1 MSTPAASASQSLRR
15 GRRTWRSGHSIKLPE
30 TAMPPEG
37 WRPCRMGDLF
47 ENRKDQGIQGLPVL
61 SVTMNDG
68 LVDREDLDRKQDTA
82 LSAEEHRLVR
92 VGDIA
97 YNTMRMWQGAFGL
110 ATTDGVVSPAYVV
123 LKPTEQVR
131 PEFAA
136 YMLEAP
142 RLRHKCWAYSYGLT
156 DDRLRLYFDDFA
168 KIQAS
173 IPSLDTQD
181 AVIRT
186 LRVWD
191 RAARVALALCA
202 ATERQTSIE
211 RTHIIRRLAADKT
224 TRVAA
229 LNELATFASGGTPDT
244 TRPDYWGG
252 NTPWITA
259 KDMKGF
265 RVDAS
270 GVLVTELAQKKLR
283 IVPAN
288 TVLVLVRGMTLLRR
302 IPVSLTCRESTF
314 NQDVKAVLPGRDLDS
329 EYLAHVLLARQPELL
344 SAVETAGH
352 GTGRLDTGLLGDIA
366 IPVPPL
372 GTQRQVA
379 RSLSAIEAAANG
391 YSRRFAQIQSER
403 TELIRLLTQPRSQRR
418 PASRV
423 KGQPK

>member
-1 MSTPAASASQSLRR
+1 ML
-15 GRRTWRSGHSIKLPE
+15 
-30 TAMPPEG
+30 PEG
-37 WRPCRMGDLF
+37 WRTYRMGDLF

-61 SVTMNDG
+61 SVTMNNG

-110 ATTDGVVSPAYVV
+110 ATTDGIVSPAYVV
-123 LKPTEQVR
+123 LKPNEQVR

-168 KIQAS
+168 KIQTS

-191 RAARVALALCA
+191 RAAEVTLALCA
-202 ATERQTSIE
+202 ATERQAAIE
-211 RTHIIRRLAADKT
+211 RTNIFRRLAADKT
-224 TRVAA
+224 TPVSA

-244 TRPDYWGG
+244 TRPDYWDGT
-252 NTPWITA
+252 TPWITA
-259 KDMKGF
+259 KDMKGL
-265 RVDAS
+265 RVDGS
-270 GVLVTELAQKKLR
+270 EVTISALAQKKLR
-283 IVPAN
+283 TVPAD

-314 NQDVKAVLPGRDLDS
+314 NQDVKAILTNVDLDS
-329 EYLAHVLLARQPELL
+329 EYLAHVL
-344 SAVETAGH
+344 S
-352 GTGRLDTGLLGDIA
+352 
-366 IPVPPL
+366 
-372 GTQRQVA
+372 
-379 RSLSAIEAAANG
+379 
-391 YSRRFAQIQSER
+391 
-403 TELIRLLTQPRSQRR
+403 
-418 PASRV
+418 
-423 KGQPK
+423 